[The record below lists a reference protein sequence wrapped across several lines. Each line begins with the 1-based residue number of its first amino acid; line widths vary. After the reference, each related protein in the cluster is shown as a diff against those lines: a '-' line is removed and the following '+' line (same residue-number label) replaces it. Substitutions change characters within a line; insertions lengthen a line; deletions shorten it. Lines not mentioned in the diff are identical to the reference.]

1 MTVYRVIKTLNRL
14 HHHHVLKNLNMLH
27 FDHFITFADPKQHD
41 ETISRLDMTSKK
53 LEVISNL
60 QNLWHKPCD
69 A

>member
-1 MTVYRVIKTLNRL
+1 
-14 HHHHVLKNLNMLH
+14 MLR
-27 FDHFITFADPKQHD
+27 FDHVITFADPKQHD

-60 QNLWHKPCD
+60 QNLWHKLCD